1 MKFLTG
7 SFRYLACVK
16 RILFFFT
23 ALTFLSA
30 GCFFSGKEA
39 RPFHTLESI
48 IIEEV
53 PYFPQSKY
61 QCGPASLATI
71 LNYYG
76 DDIRPE
82 EIAKTIYRASIR
94 GTVSL
99 DMTLYP
105 RQHGFSS
112 QWYKGSFQDI
122 VKAVGQG
129 TPLIVMVDMGVARI
143 QAHHFMVVKGY
154 TSEGVI
160 ANTGKAEGKLIPW
173 ELFLAQWEK
182 TQNWTLLITPEHLV
196 GENNQS
202 Q

>member
-1 MKFLTG
+1 MKVLTG
-7 SFRYLACVK
+7 NFRYMTCFK
-16 RILFFFT
+16 RILFFFA

-30 GCFFSGKEA
+30 CSLSEKETD
-39 RPFHTLESI
+39 PFYTSESI

-53 PYFPQSKY
+53 PYFPQSQY

-82 EIAKTIYRASIR
+82 EIAKTIYRANIR

-105 RQHGFSS
+105 RQRGFSS
-112 QWYKGSFQDI
+112 RWYNGSFQGI
-122 VKAVGQG
+122 EKAVGQG
-129 TPLIVMVDMGVARI
+129 TPLVVMIDMGVSRI
-143 QAHHFMVVKGY
+143 RAHHFMVVKGY

-160 ANTGKAEGKLIPW
+160 ANTGKTEGKLIPW
-173 ELFLAQWEK
+173 KLFLSQWEK
-182 TQNWTLLITPEHLV
+182 TQNWTLLITPKHLV